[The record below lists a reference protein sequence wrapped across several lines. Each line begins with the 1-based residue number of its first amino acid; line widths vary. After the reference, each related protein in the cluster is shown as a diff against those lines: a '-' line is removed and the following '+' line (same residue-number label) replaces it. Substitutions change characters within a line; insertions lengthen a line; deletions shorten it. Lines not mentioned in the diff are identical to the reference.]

1 MNPININNLKFVIQ
15 YRYPS
20 GPPIF
25 GEFVHDEKFDAHIFE
40 GRSFPLFPLEK
51 SCEIINDV
59 LRRYATYMVGRV
71 PEIKIFEDVPKV
83 PKPVSPTAQ
92 APTVPFE
99 PVTTAAEPVTFSA
112 PITPEAIRAF
122 HKTEA
127 VPTVTTDEPEM
138 VPDPETAAHF
148 RSDVPTEPEKPKN
161 KGGRPRKN
169 PDAPK

>member
-1 MNPININNLKFVIQ
+1 MNPNPENLKFVIQ

-20 GPPIF
+20 GPPVF
-25 GEFVHDEKFDAHIFE
+25 GEFFHDEKFDAHIYD

-51 SCEIINDV
+51 AEEIINDV

-83 PKPVSPTAQ
+83 AKPVTPTAQ

-99 PVTTAAEPVTFSA
+99 PVTTEAEPVTFSA
-112 PITPEAIRAF
+112 PITPDAIRAF
-122 HKTEA
+122 HKTDA
-127 VPTVTTDEPEM
+127 VPTVTTEM

-148 RSDVPTEPEKPKN
+148 QTEAPKEPEKPKN